1 MKREE
6 WQAAFGAPSASFDAR
21 FQQTLNHLEE
31 EKKMKRFTLRTAI
44 LVLALLLATM
54 GVVYAATNS
63 KTLADFILGRGNAH
77 LPEDFATGYDQDF
90 TQEVGDV
97 RFHIRDAY
105 VNGNTLYAIIEASL
119 TDGSPALFLPQDAE
133 PDDLIGNLYR
143 ELLEDPRTIAE
154 YAREKSLPLYW
165 VDSWFKRNGEIMEGT
180 FDIAMEEDL
189 RGALF
194 AEVFDIQPQGGFAV
208 LTWNVMTWKDVQEIQ
223 QADKEIKLPVE
234 ESKTW
239 EVPVHQ
245 RIEGSGITVDTIYFR
260 QNRMDLQADV
270 TYHIDQASDW
280 HADDHYFFEFLDP
293 ATGEL
298 IPGGAGG
305 SSTIAS
311 TNEEDT
317 AFIHKFITLSADFT
331 GDTVLLRAE
340 NPFSEEGPAGTIQVK
355 IR

>member
-1 MKREE
+1 MKRED

-31 EKKMKRFTLRTAI
+31 DKKMKRFTLRTVI
-44 LVLALLLATM
+44 LAVALLLATM
-54 GVVYAATNS
+54 GVVYAATGG
-63 KTLADFILGRGNAH
+63 KTLADFILGRGDAH

-119 TDGSPALFLPQDAE
+119 TDGSPALFLPQDFE

-154 YAREKSLPLYW
+154 YARDKNLPLYW

-208 LTWNVMTWKDVQEIQ
+208 LTWNVMTWKDPQNIQ

-280 HADDHYFFEFLDP
+280 HANDHYSFEFIDP
-293 ATGEL
+293 VTGEL

-317 AFIHKFITLSADFT
+317 AFIHKFITLSAEFT

>member
-1 MKREE
+1 MKRED

-31 EKKMKRFTLRTAI
+31 DKKMKRFTLRTVI
-44 LVLALLLATM
+44 LAVALLLATM
-54 GVVYAATNS
+54 GVVYAAANS
-63 KTLADFILGRGNAH
+63 KTLQDFILGRGDAH
-77 LPEDFATGYDQDF
+77 LPQDFATGYDQDL
-90 TQEVGDV
+90 TQTAGDV

-105 VNGNTLYAIIEASL
+105 VNCNTLYAIIEASL
-119 TDGSPALFLPQDAE
+119 ADGSPALFLPQDFVPE
-133 PDDLIGNLYR
+133 DLIGNLYR

-154 YAREKSLPLYW
+154 YAREKNLPIYW
-165 VDSWFKRNGEIMEGT
+165 VDSWFKRDGEAMQGT
-180 FDIAMEEDL
+180 FDIAMEEDQ

-208 LTWNVMTWKDVQEIQ
+208 LTWNVMTWKDPQNIQ

-239 EVPVHQ
+239 EVSVDQ
-245 RIEGSGITVDTIYFR
+245 RIEGSQITVDTLYFR
-260 QNRMDLQADV
+260 QNRMDLQVDV

-280 HADDHYFFEFLDP
+280 HANDHYFFEFLDP
-293 ATGEL
+293 ATGQL

-317 AFIHKFITLSADFT
+317 AFIHKDITLSADFA
-331 GDTVLLRAE
+331 GDTVLLRAT
-340 NPFSEEGPAGTIQVK
+340 NPFSEEEPTGTLQVK